1 MNYFIFD
8 FTKDDIYVES
18 FLSSAALAHGIDKKT
33 KEWFKWKFED
43 GPFGKAILAC
53 ARSEDLIIGCV
64 AFGLHDFVKEG
75 ILIKGGWSYE
85 TFVHPDYRGL
95 GIFNDLIALAES
107 EARLR
112 GLSFVVNFPNS
123 SSLPGFKKKNWQ
135 EIDIFQY
142 RIRFTSKL
150 KVITNISSLMSQFK
164 CDNDIVFP
172 KIDITRDYSYIPPM
186 SFTGLMSSEYLNWR
200 LGDPN
205 QRHYSAVS
213 CENSGAIIRLG
224 NRGKLRECQILYTYS
239 VDKNPV
245 NLNKLFRKIKEK
257 LSVDIVSILTSSN
270 KVKRFRGYRKFI
282 HVPSQVNMT
291 FKKLTNDPEKLD
303 FSIYDLDGL
312 NFHTY

>member
-8 FTKDDIYVES
+8 FAKDNIYVES
-18 FLSSAALAHGIDKKT
+18 FLSSAALSHGIDKKT

-43 GPFGKAILAC
+43 SPFGKAIIAC

-64 AFGLHDFVKEG
+64 AFGLQDFVKEG

-142 RIRFTSKL
+142 RIRFTS
-150 KVITNISSLMSQFK
+150 VFNIINNISSLKSQFK
-164 CDNDIVFP
+164 RDNDINFP
-172 KIDITRDYSYIPPM
+172 KSDITSDGFYIPPM

-200 LGDPN
+200 LDDN
-205 QRHYSAVS
+205 NRSNYCTVYY
-213 CENSGAIIRLG
+213 ENSGALIRLG
-224 NRGKLRECQILYTYS
+224 YRGKLRECQILYIYS
-239 VDKNPV
+239 MDKNPV
-245 NLNKLFRKIKEK
+245 NLNKIFAKIKEK
-257 LSVDIVSILTSSN
+257 WSVDIVSILTSSN
-270 KVKRFRGYRKFI
+270 KVRRLLGYRNFI
-282 HVPSQVNMT
+282 SVPSQVNMT
-291 FKKLTNDPEKLD
+291 FKKLTNDPEELD
-303 FSIYDLDGL
+303 FSRYDLDGL